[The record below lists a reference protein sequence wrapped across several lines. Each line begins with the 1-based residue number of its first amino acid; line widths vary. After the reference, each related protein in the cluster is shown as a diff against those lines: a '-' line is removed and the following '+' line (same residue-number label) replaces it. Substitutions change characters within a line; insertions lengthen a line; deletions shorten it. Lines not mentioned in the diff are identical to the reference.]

1 MQFLFDIV
9 IGSLIFVYDLLFTLI
24 NRSFTNPAVSIIV
37 LSIAIN
43 FFVLPLYTKA
53 DALQKE
59 EQNKKKSMELRIS
72 HIKKAFK
79 RDEQFMMLSAY
90 YRICHYNPLSFIKEA
105 IPLLLQIPFFIA
117 AYQFISSLPVLDG
130 VAWGP
135 INNLIEPD
143 RILVIGT
150 CSINI
155 LPILMTVINL
165 IAGAIYS
172 KDSSLKLKAQII
184 ITALIFLALL
194 YNSPS
199 GLVLYWTMNN
209 VFSLSKNV
217 VMTLSEKGRTIVKV
231 IIAFTILAVTEALS
245 LMLRIQT
252 EPAEIIVI
260 CSITYILVTLGHDK
274 IREYIKVH
282 FPSILKQ
289 SALSSKVK
297 FAIFFLTELGLSVLL
312 GLYIPST
319 VLSSSVVEFINN
331 SNGSFNYSLIT
342 YPASIYIGLL
352 MLWLVVFYFSYKDK
366 GRKCLTIIM
375 SSILMFSVLNQFV
388 FYKSFGTLY
397 SDLQFDGEVKF
408 TLFLT
413 VINIISGLFITALCI
428 FVFQKKPIILQY
440 VTIIITISLL
450 ALSGRN
456 FILIKNEAREL
467 ESGFSVENSYDGL
480 LNLSRTGK
488 NVIVF
493 MLDRAI
499 GSYIPY
505 IFDEKPDLLDSFRG
519 FVYYP
524 NTISFGTHTNFG
536 APALFGGYEYTPAAI
551 NQRPNES
558 LEDKH
563 DQALLLMPVLF
574 SQEGY
579 GVTITDPPYAG
590 YQSPP
595 DLSIYDNYPNINA
608 YTLHG
613 KFTNSFIHETGNMD
627 SDSIQRHNIVMYSAF
642 RTAPVALRDFIYDD
656 GYYVRS
662 RGNAYYTSAL
672 LDSYSTLAALT
683 RLTSIED
690 SNHGNFLLL
699 QNETPH
705 NPTGLVPPD
714 YEISPDA
721 ASDTII
727 EESNRF
733 INRTLDG
740 RVLTISTFA
749 QWRHY
754 CINVATYEQIAVW
767 LDYLKEQGVYD
778 NTRIILVADH
788 GYYLSQFPDLITP
801 DGLDIESLNP
811 LLMVKD
817 FDSTGPFTTDYTFM
831 TNADVPT
838 LAMSGIIDNPIN
850 PFTGN
855 PVNNDRKFDGPLFV
869 TDSNSWEIGINNGNV
884 YDLAG
889 GHWWSVRDNIF
900 DLNNWSPATDEEVY

>member
-24 NRSFTNPAVSIIV
+24 NRSFTNPVISIIV

-43 FFVLPLYTKA
+43 FFVLPLYSKA

-59 EQNKKKSMELRIS
+59 EQEKKQSMAFREKQIRS
-72 HIKKAFK
+72 NFKK
-79 RDEQFMMLSAY
+79 DEQFMMLSAY

-143 RILVIGT
+143 RMIVIGS

-155 LPILMTVINL
+155 LPIIMTVINL
-165 IAGAIYS
+165 VAGAIYS
-172 KDSSLKLKAQII
+172 KDSSMKLKVQII

-209 VFSLSKNV
+209 VFSLVKNV
-217 VMTLSEKGRTIVKV
+217 VMTLSEKGRMVVKA
-231 IIAFTILAVTEALS
+231 IIAFAILAVTEVLS
-245 LMLRIQT
+245 IMLRIQT

-260 CSITYILVTLGHDK
+260 GSITYILVTLGHDK
-274 IREYIKVH
+274 IRDYVNAH
-282 FPSILKQ
+282 FPFILK
-289 SALSSKVK
+289 LTPVSSKSV
-297 FAIFFLTELGLSVLL
+297 FTLFFLSAIGLAIML

-319 VLSSSVVEFINN
+319 VIVSSVVEFINP
-331 SNGSFNYSLIT
+331 SNGLFNYDLISYT
-342 YPASIYIGLL
+342 ASIYVGLL
-352 MLWLVVFYFSYKDK
+352 LLWLTVIYFSYGRK
-366 GRKCLTIIM
+366 GRLCLSIALSTMLLFSII
-375 SSILMFSVLNQFV
+375 NQFV
-388 FYKSFGTLY
+388 FDKRFGTLY
-397 SDLQFDGEVKF
+397 ADLQFEEYVHF
-408 TLFLT
+408 SRFLSI
-413 VINIISGLFITALCI
+413 INIVAGLLILITCI
-428 FVFQKKPIILQY
+428 IVLMKKAAILRY
-440 VTIIITISLL
+440 FTTILIISLL
-450 ALSGRN
+450 ILSGRN
-456 FILIKNEAREL
+456 LYLINNEARAL
-467 ESGFSVENSYDGL
+467 ENEFTFESSYDGIL
-480 LNLSRTGK
+480 RLSRTGK

-499 GSYIPY
+499 GGYIPY
-505 IFDEKPDLLDSFRG
+505 IFDEKPELLDSFRG

-574 SQEGY
+574 SQDGY
-579 GVTITDPPYAG
+579 DVTVTDPPYAG

-595 DLSIYDNYPNINA
+595 DLSIYDDYPQVNA
-608 YTLHG
+608 YSLCG
-613 KFTNSFIHETGNMD
+613 RFSDEFIYNTGNVD
-627 SDSIQRHNIVMYSAF
+627 SNSIQKHNMIMYSAF
-642 RTAPVALRDFIYDD
+642 RTAPVVLRTFIYDD
-656 GYYVRS
+656 GYYIRDSLNV
-662 RGNAYYTSAL
+662 YYSGTFI
-672 LDSYSTLAALT
+672 DSYSTLAMLT
-683 RLTSIED
+683 RLTSIDD
-690 SNHGNFLLL
+690 SDHGSFLLL

-705 NPTGLVPPD
+705 NPTYLIPPD
-714 YEISPDA
+714 YDVGVTPFMSIP
-721 ASDTII
+721 
-727 EESNRF
+727 EESEF
-733 INRTLDG
+733 YVNRTLDN
-740 RVLTISTFA
+740 RTLEISGFL

-754 CINVATYEQIAVW
+754 CVNVATYEQIAIW
-767 LDYLKEQGVYD
+767 LDYLKDQGIYD

-788 GYYLSQFPDLITP
+788 GYYLSQFPDLITL
-801 DGLDIESLNP
+801 DGLDIESFNP

-869 TDSNSWEIGINNGNV
+869 TDSNNWEIGINNGNV
-884 YDLAG
+884 YDLG
-889 GHWWSVRDNIF
+889 GGNWWSVRDNIF
-900 DLNNWSPATDEEVY
+900 DLNNWSLATDEEVY